1 MALTAE
7 EQALASSPLQFN
19 FAHMYCTLISIFN
32 FNQDKILVTSDLYFW
47 NLQVNSFPTRYH
59 TS

>member
-19 FAHMYCTLISIFN
+19 FAHMYCSVCFVLWTEGPFDSL
-32 FNQDKILVTSDLYFW
+32 
-47 NLQVNSFPTRYH
+47 R
-59 TS
+59 